1 MFVELAKCGQPNGF
15 STNISY
21 RPERPKEKAAAES
34 MQQALAKVGIKASLK
49 GYPQGDYFKLYAGK
63 PDFAKANGLGLMV
76 MSWGADWPDG
86 FGFLQQIVDS
96 RVIRPAGNTNL
107 GIKLPEVD
115 KLMDQA
121 LQENDKTKREA
132 IWGQIDKVVMEN
144 AEVIPGIWNKALL
157 FRPDTV
163 SNIFVNNGYSYY
175 DYAAAGVTN
184 P

>member
-1 MFVELAKCGQPNGF
+1 
-15 STNISY
+15 
-21 RPERPKEKAAAES
+21 
-34 MQQALAKVGIKASLK
+34 
-49 GYPQGDYFKLYAGK
+49 
-63 PDFAKANGLGLMV
+63 

-86 FGFLQQIVDS
+86 FGMLSQIVDS

-121 LQENDKTKREA
+121 LNEADTTKREA

-144 AEVIPGIWNKALL
+144 AEVIPGVWPKSLL
-157 FRPDTV
+157 FRPDTIANV
-163 SNIFVNNGYSYY
+163 FVNDGYSYY
-175 DYAAAGVTN
+175 DYASTGVAN